1 VVSDQP
7 LIVELA
13 QWFDTPP
20 GQYVRRWEQ
29 RQIDRMVE
37 NTFGYHAFQ
46 IGLVQW
52 DMLAANRVRHKGRA
66 HVAAQLADLGEA
78 ARSITLVTDPQQLP
92 FDAQSID
99 LLVLPHVLECAED
112 PHSILREAERVLIPE
127 GRLIVTGFNPW
138 SLWGARERLPGLDL
152 LLPTPAHMQVSLTR
166 LKDWFKLLSLD
177 MDRGR
182 FGCYAPLCQTD
193 KWLQRWSF
201 LEAAGDRWWPVC
213 GAVYAVSAVKR
224 VVGATLVGPAWSR
237 GKRQRVP
244 REATVAAS
252 GARTARPH

>member
-29 RQIDRMVE
+29 RQVDHMTE
-37 NTFGYHAFQ
+37 NVFGYHAFQ
-46 IGLVQW
+46 IGLPQW
-52 DMLAANRVRHKGRA
+52 DLLAANRIRYKGRT
-66 HVAAQLADLGEA
+66 HVAAALTDLGEA
-78 ARSITLVTDPQQLP
+78 ADKVTLVADPAQLP
-92 FDAQSID
+92 FDTQSID
-99 LLVLPHVLECAED
+99 LLVLPHVLECAD
-112 PHSILREAERVLIPE
+112 NPHRILREAERVLIPE

-152 LLPTPAHMQVSLTR
+152 LMPTPAHLQVSLTR

-182 FGCYAPLCQTD
+182 FGCYAPLCKTEQ
-193 KWLQRWSF
+193 WLQRWAF
-201 LEAAGDRWWPVC
+201 MEAAGDRWWPVC

-224 VVGATLVGPAWSR
+224 VAGATLVGPAWHHSQTR
-237 GKRQRVP
+237 SAP
-244 REATVAAS
+244 REAAVA
-252 GARTARPH
+252 T

>member
-1 VVSDQP
+1 VGVDQP

-37 NTFGYHAFQ
+37 NVFGYHAFQ
-46 IGLVQW
+46 IGLPQW

-66 HVAAQLADLGEA
+66 HVSTQIADLGDA
-78 ARSITLVTDPQQLP
+78 ARAVTLVADPQQLP
-92 FDAQSID
+92 FDTQSID
-99 LLVLPHVLECAED
+99 LLLLPHVLECADD
-112 PHSILREAERVLIPE
+112 PHRILREAERVLIPE

-182 FGCYAPLCQTD
+182 FGCYAPLCQTE

-213 GAVYAVSAVKR
+213 GAVYAVSAIKR
-224 VVGATLVGPAWSR
+224 IASATLVGPAWNRS
-237 GKRQRVP
+237 KPQRAP
-244 REATVAAS
+244 RAAAVA
-252 GARTARPH
+252 RRNQTD